1 VRTSRGLTPK
11 RGQTP
16 LLLAL
21 LFAGHIH
28 AAAAEPW
35 KTAAPDYAWSFPRDH
50 WAHREYRI
58 EWWYFTGHLETDDA
72 PKRKLGFQLT
82 LFRIGLTPAA
92 PALDSDWA
100 ASSVLLGHAAL
111 TDKDGQRHRFAEV
124 LYRETPFLAGFGAYP
139 DPQLAWSRAPAGTDG
154 IWRIR
159 ATTDGFALEAR
170 DDTQGFA
177 FDLALEPGK
186 PLVLQ
191 GPNGL
196 SRKAEAPG
204 AASLY
209 YSFTRLG
216 ATGQVELDGRRH
228 AVRGQAWMDHE
239 FSTSQLTAEQVG
251 WDWFSLQLEDGRDV
265 MLYSLR
271 RADGSADF
279 ARGTIVDKDG
289 GARLLGAEEWTA
301 RPTERW
307 TSPRSRGRYPARW
320 VVTVP
325 SERLVLEARPTV
337 ADQENSGRL
346 AFGLHYW
353 EGSVT
358 VHDST
363 GRTVGVGYVELTG
376 YAPKS
381 RPPL

>member
-1 VRTSRGLTPK
+1 LLL
-11 RGQTP
+11 
-16 LLLAL
+16 LLLA
-21 LFAGHIH
+21 GSTH
-28 AAAAEPW
+28 AANEPW
-35 KTAAPDYAWSFPRDH
+35 ATAAPGYVWSFPQDH
-50 WAHREYRI
+50 WAHRDYRI

-72 PKRKLGFQLT
+72 PQKKLGFQLT
-82 LFRIGLTPAA
+82 LFRIGLTRAA
-92 PALDSDWA
+92 PTLDSDWA
-100 ASSVLLGHAAL
+100 ASTVLLGHAAL

-124 LYRETPFLAGFGAYP
+124 LYRETPFLAGFGTYP

-159 ATTDGFALEAR
+159 ATSDGGFALEAR

-177 FDLALEPGK
+177 YDILLEPKK

-196 SRKAEAPG
+196 SRKAEAEG
-204 AASLY
+204 SASLY

-216 ATGQVELDGRRH
+216 ATGDVELDGRRH

-251 WDWFSLQLEDGRDV
+251 WDWFSLQLEDGRDL

-271 RADGSADF
+271 RADGSPDF
-279 ARGTIVDKDG
+279 ARGTIVGQDG
-289 GARLLGAEEWTA
+289 GARLLGAGEWTA
-301 RPTERW
+301 RSTERW

-325 SERLVLEARPTV
+325 SERLELEIRPTV

-363 GRTVGVGYVELTG
+363 GRAVGVGYVELTG